1 MGFHSYLQKQGIAL
15 NSAVSFGI
23 NKNIFKHLHDKALE
37 SNLSLGK
44 TRGEPSDMKG
54 SGKRFAHMLAIA
66 PNASSSIICGGVSPS
81 IEPLRAN
88 AFTQKTMSG
97 SFLVKNKYL
106 EELLKLK
113 GKNTKDV
120 WKIIISSRG
129 SVESLDFLTP
139 QEKNL
144 FKTAIEVDQTWLV
157 DLAAERQ
164 KYICQAQ
171 SLNLFFPP
179 DVNVR
184 RLNNIHKRAWEKG
197 LKTLYYC
204 RSEAIKRAENIS
216 IQVERK
222 VREDSID
229 EESCTMCEA

>member
-1 MGFHSYLQKQGIAL
+1 MTK
-15 NSAVSFGI
+15 
-23 NKNIFKHLHDKALE
+23 
-37 SNLSLGK
+37 
-44 TRGEPSDMKG
+44 
-54 SGKRFAHMLAIA
+54 
-66 PNASSSIICGGVSPS
+66 
-81 IEPLRAN
+81 
-88 AFTQKTMSG
+88 
-97 SFLVKNKYL
+97 KYL
-106 EELLKLK
+106 EELLESK
-113 GKNTKDV
+113 GKYTKDV
-120 WKIIISSRG
+120 WKTIISDRG
-129 SVESLDFLTP
+129 SVGSLDFLTA

-144 FKTAIEVDQTWLV
+144 FKTAIEIDQSWIV
-157 DLAAERQ
+157 DLAGERQ

-216 IQVERK
+216 VKVERK

-229 EESCTMCEA
+229 EESCAMCQA

>member
-1 MGFHSYLQKQGIAL
+1 
-15 NSAVSFGI
+15 
-23 NKNIFKHLHDKALE
+23 
-37 SNLSLGK
+37 
-44 TRGEPSDMKG
+44 
-54 SGKRFAHMLAIA
+54 
-66 PNASSSIICGGVSPS
+66 
-81 IEPLRAN
+81 
-88 AFTQKTMSG
+88 MSG

-106 EELLKLK
+106 EKLLESK

-120 WKIIISSRG
+120 WKTIISSRG
-129 SVESLDFLTP
+129 SVDTLEFLTA

-144 FKTAIEVDQTWLV
+144 FKTAIEIDQTWLV

-216 IQVERK
+216 VKVERK

-229 EESCTMCEA
+229 EESCAMCEA

>member
-1 MGFHSYLQKQGIAL
+1 M
-15 NSAVSFGI
+15 NS
-23 NKNIFKHLHDKALE
+23 
-37 SNLSLGK
+37 
-44 TRGEPSDMKG
+44 
-54 SGKRFAHMLAIA
+54 
-66 PNASSSIICGGVSPS
+66 
-81 IEPLRAN
+81 
-88 AFTQKTMSG
+88 
-97 SFLVKNKYL
+97 
-106 EELLKLK
+106 K

-120 WKIIISSRG
+120 WKSIISSRG
-129 SVESLDFLTP
+129 SVEAIEFLTRLKRRTYLKRP
-139 QEKNL
+139 LK
-144 FKTAIEVDQTWLV
+144 IDQTWLI

-216 IQVERK
+216 IKVERK
-222 VREDSID
+222 IREDSID
-229 EESCTMCEA
+229 EESCAMCEA

>member
-1 MGFHSYLQKQGIAL
+1 M
-15 NSAVSFGI
+15 SFGI
-23 NKNIFKHLHDKALE
+23 NKNIFKHMYDKALE

-44 TRGEPSDMKG
+44 VRGEPSDLKG
-54 SGKRFAHMLAIA
+54 TGKRFAHMLAIA

-106 EELLKLK
+106 EKLLEKK
-113 GKNTKDV
+113 GLNTKDV
-120 WKIIISSRG
+120 WKKIIANKG
-129 SVESLDFLTP
+129 SVYHMDSLSAI
-139 QEKNL
+139 EKNL
-144 FKTAIEVDQTWLV
+144 FRTAIEIDQVWLV

-164 KYICQAQ
+164 KYICQSQ

-184 RLNNIHKRAWEKG
+184 RLSNIHRRAWEKG

-216 IQVERK
+216 VKVERK
-222 VREDSID
+222 VREDSKD
-229 EESCTMCEA
+229 EEDCVMCQA